1 MRSNRSK
8 TDSRYPLKEPLP
20 LILREPKSGKRII
33 VVEDAYNGQPI
44 PLCLEKRA
52 EMIHLGSASKN
63 GEVT

>member
-1 MRSNRSK
+1 RSNRSK
-8 TDSRYPLKEPLP
+8 TGSHYPLKVLLP
-20 LILREPKSGKRII
+20 HIQREPKSGRRII